1 MAKGKKISKK
11 QRRKR
16 KLILFIV
23 EIIILIIVAG
33 ALYVYSKLN
42 LINRKELDQSKVG
55 KNEVSK
61 ETQQTFNGNT
71 TIALFGLDNRDQGV
85 YDTGNSDVIMVM
97 NINNDTREVSLVSVY
112 RDTYLNIAGEG
123 EEEKF
128 RKANAAYSAGG
139 AEQAV
144 TMLNRN
150 LDLDIDNY
158 VAFDF
163 KSVAEAIDILGG
175 VEIDIESQAE
185 MDYLNDYISYTSEY
199 VGGSDEMIDHLG
211 KQTLNG
217 VQAVSYA
224 RIRYTAGG
232 DFKRAERQRRVLN
245 ELIKKAKDAS
255 LTELNELVNTI
266 FPEVSTDLTQK
277 DIISMMPV
285 MLKYD
290 MANSGGFPYDKTT
303 DTPSKKIGSIVIPCD
318 LESNVIQLHKQ
329 LFGTEDYQPSETV
342 QSYNDTIIDLTGKT
356 TKDSETDSS
365 VIRMISLEME
375 HSRIAII
382 QEMEEQTVLQ
392 VIHNDKIVYLSRM
405 WMDANRI
412 PEGKCGVF

>member
-1 MAKGKKISKK
+1 MVKGKKISKK

-42 LINRKELDQSKVG
+42 LFNRKELDQSKVG

-61 ETQQTFNGNT
+61 ETQQTFEGNT

-85 YDTGNSDVIMVM
+85 YDTGNSDAIMVM
-97 NINNDTREVSLVSVY
+97 NINNDTKEVSLVSVY

-255 LTELNELVNTI
+255 LTELNELVSTI

-356 TKDSETDSS
+356 TKDSETDQFSDQDDFFGNGTQQNSNNSGDGGADSS
-365 VIRMISLEME
+365 ASD
-375 HSRIAII
+375 S
-382 QEMEEQTVLQ
+382 Q
-392 VIHNDKIVYLSRM
+392 
-405 WMDANRI
+405 
-412 PEGKCGVF
+412 

>member
-42 LINRKELDQSKVG
+42 LFNRKELDQSKVG

-61 ETQQTFNGNT
+61 ETQQTFEGNT

-85 YDTGNSDVIMVM
+85 YDTGNSDAIMVM
-97 NINNDTREVSLVSVY
+97 NINNDTKEVSLVSVY

-255 LTELNELVNTI
+255 LTELNELVSTI

-318 LESNVIQLHKQ
+318 LESTVIQLHKQ

-356 TKDSETDSS
+356 TKDSETDQFSDQDDFFGNGTQQNSNNSGDGGADSS
-365 VIRMISLEME
+365 ASD
-375 HSRIAII
+375 S
-382 QEMEEQTVLQ
+382 Q
-392 VIHNDKIVYLSRM
+392 
-405 WMDANRI
+405 
-412 PEGKCGVF
+412 

>member
-33 ALYVYSKLN
+33 ALYVYSKLS
-42 LINRKELDQSKVG
+42 LFNRKELDQSKVG

-61 ETQQTFNGNT
+61 ETQQTFEGNT

-97 NINNDTREVSLVSVY
+97 NINNDTKEVSLVSVY

-255 LTELNELVNTI
+255 LTELNELVSTI

-356 TKDSETDSS
+356 TKDLETDQFSDQDDFFGNGTQQNSNNSGDGGADSS
-365 VIRMISLEME
+365 ASD
-375 HSRIAII
+375 S
-382 QEMEEQTVLQ
+382 Q
-392 VIHNDKIVYLSRM
+392 
-405 WMDANRI
+405 
-412 PEGKCGVF
+412 

>member
-42 LINRKELDQSKVG
+42 LFNRKELDQSKVG

-61 ETQQTFNGNT
+61 ETQQTFEGNT

-185 MDYLNDYISYTSEY
+185 LDYLNDYISYTSEY

-255 LTELNELVNTI
+255 LTELNELVSTI

-356 TKDSETDSS
+356 TKDSETDQFSDQDDFFGNGTQQNSNNSGDGGADSS
-365 VIRMISLEME
+365 ASD
-375 HSRIAII
+375 S
-382 QEMEEQTVLQ
+382 Q
-392 VIHNDKIVYLSRM
+392 
-405 WMDANRI
+405 
-412 PEGKCGVF
+412 

>member
-42 LINRKELDQSKVG
+42 LFNRKELDQSKVG

-61 ETQQTFNGNT
+61 ETQQTFEGNT

-97 NINNDTREVSLVSVY
+97 NINNDTKEVSLVSVY

-150 LDLDIDNY
+150 LDLNIDNY

-224 RIRYTAGG
+224 RIRYTAGE

-255 LTELNELVNTI
+255 LTELNELVSTI

-356 TKDSETDSS
+356 TKDSETDQFSDQDDFFGNGTQQNSNNSGDGGADSS
-365 VIRMISLEME
+365 ASD
-375 HSRIAII
+375 S
-382 QEMEEQTVLQ
+382 Q
-392 VIHNDKIVYLSRM
+392 
-405 WMDANRI
+405 
-412 PEGKCGVF
+412 

>member
-1 MAKGKKISKK
+1 MARGKKVSKR

-42 LINRKELDQSKVG
+42 LLNKKELDQSKVG
-55 KNEVSK
+55 KNQVSE
-61 ETQQTFNGNT
+61 ETEQTFEGNT
-71 TIALFGLDNRDQGV
+71 TIALFGLDNREQGV
-85 YDTGNSDVIMVM
+85 YDTGNSDVIMIM
-97 NINNDTREVSLVSVY
+97 NINNDTKEVSLVSVY

-123 EEEKF
+123 EKEKF
-128 RKANAAYSAGG
+128 RKANAAYAAGG

-199 VGGSDEMIDHLG
+199 VGGSDETVDHLG

-224 RIRYTAGG
+224 RIRYTTGG

-245 ELIKKAKDAS
+245 ELIKKAKSAS
-255 LTELNELVNTI
+255 LTEMNELVNTI

-329 LFGTEDYQPSETV
+329 LFGTEDYQPSEKV

-356 TKDSETDSS
+356 TKDLETDQFSDQDDFFGNG
-365 VIRMISLEME
+365 
-375 HSRIAII
+375 I
-382 QEMEEQTVLQ
+382 QQNA
-392 VIHNDKIVYLSRM
+392 NDSG
-405 WMDANRI
+405 DGGADNSA
-412 PEGKCGVF
+412 GDSQ

>member
-42 LINRKELDQSKVG
+42 LFNRKELDQSKVG

-61 ETQQTFNGNT
+61 ETQQTFEGNT

-97 NINNDTREVSLVSVY
+97 NINNDTKEVSQVSVY

-356 TKDSETDSS
+356 TKDSETDQFSDQDDFFGNGTQQNSNNSGDGGADSS
-365 VIRMISLEME
+365 ASD
-375 HSRIAII
+375 S
-382 QEMEEQTVLQ
+382 Q
-392 VIHNDKIVYLSRM
+392 
-405 WMDANRI
+405 
-412 PEGKCGVF
+412 

>member
-42 LINRKELDQSKVG
+42 LFNRKELDQSKVG

-61 ETQQTFNGNT
+61 ETQQTFEGNT

-97 NINNDTREVSLVSVY
+97 NINNDTKEVSLVSVY

-255 LTELNELVNTI
+255 LTELNELVSTI

-356 TKDSETDSS
+356 TKDSETDQFSDQDDFFGNGTQQNSNNSGDGGADSS
-365 VIRMISLEME
+365 ARDS
-375 HSRIAII
+375 
-382 QEMEEQTVLQ
+382 Q
-392 VIHNDKIVYLSRM
+392 
-405 WMDANRI
+405 
-412 PEGKCGVF
+412 

>member
-290 MANSGGFPYDKTT
+290 MANSCGFPYDKTT

-356 TKDSETDSS
+356 TKDSETDQFSDQDDFFGNGTQQNSNNSGDGGADSS
-365 VIRMISLEME
+365 ASD
-375 HSRIAII
+375 S
-382 QEMEEQTVLQ
+382 Q
-392 VIHNDKIVYLSRM
+392 
-405 WMDANRI
+405 
-412 PEGKCGVF
+412 

>member
-42 LINRKELDQSKVG
+42 LFNRKELDQSKVG

-61 ETQQTFNGNT
+61 ETQQTFEGNT

-97 NINNDTREVSLVSVY
+97 NINNDTKEVSLVSVY

-255 LTELNELVNTI
+255 LTELNELVSTI

-290 MANSGGFPYDKTT
+290 MANSGGFPYDKTP

-356 TKDSETDSS
+356 TKDSETDQFSDQDDFFGNGTQQNSNNSGDGGADSS
-365 VIRMISLEME
+365 ASD
-375 HSRIAII
+375 S
-382 QEMEEQTVLQ
+382 Q
-392 VIHNDKIVYLSRM
+392 
-405 WMDANRI
+405 
-412 PEGKCGVF
+412 

>member
-112 RDTYLNIAGEG
+112 RYTYLNIAGEG

-356 TKDSETDSS
+356 TKDSETDQFSDQDDFFGNGTQQNSNNSGDGGADSS
-365 VIRMISLEME
+365 ASD
-375 HSRIAII
+375 S
-382 QEMEEQTVLQ
+382 Q
-392 VIHNDKIVYLSRM
+392 
-405 WMDANRI
+405 
-412 PEGKCGVF
+412 

>member
-42 LINRKELDQSKVG
+42 LFNRKELDQSKVG

-61 ETQQTFNGNT
+61 ETQQTFEGNT

-97 NINNDTREVSLVSVY
+97 NINNDTKEVSLVSVY

-128 RKANAAYSAGG
+128 RKANAAYSVGG

-255 LTELNELVNTI
+255 LTELNELVSTI

-356 TKDSETDSS
+356 TKDSETDQFSDQDDFFGNGTQQNSNNSGDGGADSS
-365 VIRMISLEME
+365 ASD
-375 HSRIAII
+375 S
-382 QEMEEQTVLQ
+382 Q
-392 VIHNDKIVYLSRM
+392 
-405 WMDANRI
+405 
-412 PEGKCGVF
+412 

>member
-1 MAKGKKISKK
+1 MARGKKVSKR

-42 LINRKELDQSKVG
+42 LLNKKELDQSKVG
-55 KNEVSK
+55 KNQVSE
-61 ETQQTFNGNT
+61 ETEQTFEGNT
-71 TIALFGLDNRDQGV
+71 TIALFGLDNREQGV
-85 YDTGNSDVIMVM
+85 YDTGNSDVIMIM
-97 NINNDTREVSLVSVY
+97 NINNDTKEVSLVSVY

-128 RKANAAYSAGG
+128 RKANAAYAEGG

-199 VGGSDEMIDHLG
+199 VGGSDETVDHLG

-224 RIRYTAGG
+224 RIRYTTGG

-245 ELIKKAKDAS
+245 ELIKKAKSAS

-329 LFGTEDYQPSETV
+329 LFGTEDYQPSEKV

-356 TKDSETDSS
+356 TKDLETDQFSDQDDFFGNG
-365 VIRMISLEME
+365 
-375 HSRIAII
+375 I
-382 QEMEEQTVLQ
+382 QQNA
-392 VIHNDKIVYLSRM
+392 NDSG
-405 WMDANRI
+405 DGGADNSA
-412 PEGKCGVF
+412 GDSQ

>member
-1 MAKGKKISKK
+1 MARGKKVSKR

-42 LINRKELDQSKVG
+42 LLNKKELDQSKVG
-55 KNEVSK
+55 KNQVSE
-61 ETQQTFNGNT
+61 ETEQTFEGNT
-71 TIALFGLDNRDQGV
+71 TIALFGLDNREQGV
-85 YDTGNSDVIMVM
+85 YDTGNSDVIMIM
-97 NINNDTREVSLVSVY
+97 NINNDTKEVSLVSVY

-128 RKANAAYSAGG
+128 RKANAAYAAGG

-199 VGGSDEMIDHLG
+199 VGGSDETVDHLG

-224 RIRYTAGG
+224 RIRYTTGG

-245 ELIKKAKDAS
+245 ELIKKAKSAS

-329 LFGTEDYQPSETV
+329 LFGTEDYQPSEKV

-356 TKDSETDSS
+356 TKDLKTDQFSDQDDFFGNG
-365 VIRMISLEME
+365 
-375 HSRIAII
+375 I
-382 QEMEEQTVLQ
+382 QQNT
-392 VIHNDKIVYLSRM
+392 NDSG
-405 WMDANRI
+405 DGGADNSA
-412 PEGKCGVF
+412 GDSQ

>member
-1 MAKGKKISKK
+1 MARGKKVSKR

-42 LINRKELDQSKVG
+42 LLNKKELDQSKVG
-55 KNEVSK
+55 KNQVSE
-61 ETQQTFNGNT
+61 ETEQTFEGNT
-71 TIALFGLDNRDQGV
+71 TIALFGLDNREQGV
-85 YDTGNSDVIMVM
+85 YDTGNSDVIMIM
-97 NINNDTREVSLVSVY
+97 NINNDTKEVSLVSVY

-128 RKANAAYSAGG
+128 RKANAAYAAGG

-199 VGGSDEMIDHLG
+199 VGGSDETVDHLG

-224 RIRYTAGG
+224 RIRYTTGG

-245 ELIKKAKDAS
+245 ELIKKAKSAS

-329 LFGTEDYQPSETV
+329 LFGTEGYQP
-342 QSYNDTIIDLTGKT
+342 
-356 TKDSETDSS
+356 
-365 VIRMISLEME
+365 SLEME
-375 HSRIAII
+375 YSRIPMI
-382 QEMEEQTVLQ
+382 QEMEEQTILQ

>member
-199 VGGSDEMIDHLG
+199 VGGSDETVDHLG

-224 RIRYTAGG
+224 RIRYTTGG

-245 ELIKKAKDAS
+245 ELIKKAKSAS

-329 LFGTEDYQPSETV
+329 LFGTEDYQPSEKV
-342 QSYNDTIIDLTGKT
+342 QSYNDTIIDLTGMT
-356 TKDSETDSS
+356 TKDSETDQFSDQDDFFGNG
-365 VIRMISLEME
+365 
-375 HSRIAII
+375 I
-382 QEMEEQTVLQ
+382 QQNT
-392 VIHNDKIVYLSRM
+392 NDSG
-405 WMDANRI
+405 DGGADNSA
-412 PEGKCGVF
+412 GDSQ

>member
-232 DFKRAERQRRVLN
+232 DFKRAERQRTVISKTF
-245 ELIKKAKDAS
+245 EKAKKANLGKITQIMD
-255 LTELNELVNTI
+255 TV
-266 FPEVSTDLTQK
+266 FPEIKTDLSSTEMMK
-277 DIISMMPV
+277 IVRIAMGYDISQSV
-285 MLKYD
+285 
-290 MANSGGFPYDKTT
+290 GFPFDRTT
-303 DTPSKKIGSIVIPCD
+303 DTLGKKGSCVIPCD
-318 LESNVIQLHKQ
+318 LESNVIKLHQL
-329 LFGTEDYQPSETV
+329 LYNDTEYTPSEKV
-342 QSYNDTIIDLTGKT
+342 QSYSEYIIDSTGFTQKSAER
-356 TKDSETDSS
+356 DEFSLPETDTGTDGTDGSAEDATDS
-365 VIRMISLEME
+365 GT
-375 HSRIAII
+375 
-382 QEMEEQTVLQ
+382 EQ
-392 VIHNDKIVYLSRM
+392 
-405 WMDANRI
+405 
-412 PEGKCGVF
+412 

>member
-61 ETQQTFNGNT
+61 ETQQTFEGNT

-97 NINNDTREVSLVSVY
+97 NINNDTKEVSLVSVY

-356 TKDSETDSS
+356 TKDSETDQFSDQDDFFGNGTQQNSNNSGDGGADSS
-365 VIRMISLEME
+365 ASD
-375 HSRIAII
+375 S
-382 QEMEEQTVLQ
+382 Q
-392 VIHNDKIVYLSRM
+392 
-405 WMDANRI
+405 
-412 PEGKCGVF
+412 

>member
-1 MAKGKKISKK
+1 MARGKKVSKR

-42 LINRKELDQSKVG
+42 LLNKKELDQSKVG
-55 KNEVSK
+55 KNQVSE
-61 ETQQTFNGNT
+61 ETEQTFEGNT
-71 TIALFGLDNRDQGV
+71 TIALFGLDNREQGV
-85 YDTGNSDVIMVM
+85 YDTGNSDVIMIM
-97 NINNDTREVSLVSVY
+97 NINNDTKEVSLVSVY

-128 RKANAAYSAGG
+128 RKANAAYAAGG

-199 VGGSDEMIDHLG
+199 VGGSDETVDHLG

-224 RIRYTAGG
+224 RIRNTTGG

-245 ELIKKAKDAS
+245 ELIKKAKSAS

-329 LFGTEDYQPSETV
+329 LFDTEDYQPSEKV
-342 QSYNDTIIDLTGKT
+342 QSYNDTIIDLTGMT
-356 TKDSETDSS
+356 TKDSETDQFSDQDDFFGNG
-365 VIRMISLEME
+365 
-375 HSRIAII
+375 I
-382 QEMEEQTVLQ
+382 QQNT
-392 VIHNDKIVYLSRM
+392 NDSG
-405 WMDANRI
+405 DGGADNSA
-412 PEGKCGVF
+412 GDSQ

>member
-1 MAKGKKISKK
+1 MEKGKKISKK

-42 LINRKELDQSKVG
+42 LFNRKELDQSKVG

-61 ETQQTFNGNT
+61 ETQQTFEGNT

-97 NINNDTREVSLVSVY
+97 NINNDTKEVSLVSVY

-255 LTELNELVNTI
+255 LTELNELVSTI

-356 TKDSETDSS
+356 TKDSETDQFSDQDDFFGNGTQQNSNNSGDGGADSS
-365 VIRMISLEME
+365 ASD
-375 HSRIAII
+375 S
-382 QEMEEQTVLQ
+382 Q
-392 VIHNDKIVYLSRM
+392 
-405 WMDANRI
+405 
-412 PEGKCGVF
+412 

>member
-1 MAKGKKISKK
+1 MARGKKVSKR

-42 LINRKELDQSKVG
+42 LLNKKELDQSKVG
-55 KNEVSK
+55 KNQVSK
-61 ETQQTFNGNT
+61 ETEQTFEGNT
-71 TIALFGLDNRDQGV
+71 TIALFGLDNREQGV
-85 YDTGNSDVIMVM
+85 YDTGNSDVIMIM
-97 NINNDTREVSLVSVY
+97 NINNDTKEVSLVSVY

-128 RKANAAYSAGG
+128 RKANAAYAAGG

-199 VGGSDEMIDHLG
+199 VGGSDETVDHLG

-224 RIRYTAGG
+224 RIRYTTGG

-245 ELIKKAKDAS
+245 ELIKKAKSAS

-329 LFGTEDYQPSETV
+329 LFGTEDYQPSEKV

-356 TKDSETDSS
+356 TKDLKTDQFSDQDDFFGNG
-365 VIRMISLEME
+365 
-375 HSRIAII
+375 I
-382 QEMEEQTVLQ
+382 QQNA
-392 VIHNDKIVYLSRM
+392 NDSG
-405 WMDANRI
+405 DGGADNSA
-412 PEGKCGVF
+412 GDSQ

>member
-42 LINRKELDQSKVG
+42 LFNRKELDQSKVG

-61 ETQQTFNGNT
+61 ETQQTFEGNT

-97 NINNDTREVSLVSVY
+97 NINNDTKEVSLVSVY

-255 LTELNELVNTI
+255 LTELNELVSTI

-356 TKDSETDSS
+356 TKDSETDQFSDQDDFFGNGTQQNSNNSGDGGADSS
-365 VIRMISLEME
+365 ASD
-375 HSRIAII
+375 S
-382 QEMEEQTVLQ
+382 
-392 VIHNDKIVYLSRM
+392 
-405 WMDANRI
+405 
-412 PEGKCGVF
+412 

>member
-1 MAKGKKISKK
+1 MARGKKISKR

-55 KNEVSK
+55 KNEVSE
-61 ETQQTFNGNT
+61 ETQQTFEGNT
-71 TIALFGLDNRDQGV
+71 TIALFGLDNREQGV

-97 NINNDTREVSLVSVY
+97 NINNDTKEVSLVSVY

-123 EEEKF
+123 QEEKF

-199 VGGSDEMIDHLG
+199 VGGSDEMIDHIG

-245 ELIKKAKDAS
+245 ELIKKAKSAS
-255 LTELNELVNTI
+255 LTELNELVSTI

-285 MLKYD
+285 VLKYD

-329 LFGTEDYQPSETV
+329 LFGTDDYQPSETV

-356 TKDSETDSS
+356 TKDSETDQFSDQDDFFGNGTQQDSDNSGDGGADSS
-365 VIRMISLEME
+365 ASD
-375 HSRIAII
+375 S
-382 QEMEEQTVLQ
+382 Q
-392 VIHNDKIVYLSRM
+392 
-405 WMDANRI
+405 
-412 PEGKCGVF
+412 

>member
-1 MAKGKKISKK
+1 MARGKKVSKR

-42 LINRKELDQSKVG
+42 LLNKKELDQSKVG
-55 KNEVSK
+55 KNQVSK
-61 ETQQTFNGNT
+61 ETEQTFEGNT
-71 TIALFGLDNRDQGV
+71 TIALFGLDNREQGV
-85 YDTGNSDVIMVM
+85 YDTGNSDVIMIM
-97 NINNDTREVSLVSVY
+97 NINNDTKEVSLVSVY

-128 RKANAAYSAGG
+128 RKANAAYAAGG

-199 VGGSDEMIDHLG
+199 VGGSDETVDHLG

-224 RIRYTAGG
+224 RIRYTTGG

-245 ELIKKAKDAS
+245 ELIKKAKSAS

-329 LFGTEDYQPSETV
+329 LFDTEDYQPSEKV
-342 QSYNDTIIDLTGKT
+342 QSYNDTIIDLTGMT
-356 TKDSETDSS
+356 TKDSETDQFSDQDDFF
-365 VIRMISLEME
+365 ENG
-375 HSRIAII
+375 I
-382 QEMEEQTVLQ
+382 QQNT
-392 VIHNDKIVYLSRM
+392 NDSG
-405 WMDANRI
+405 DGGADNSA
-412 PEGKCGVF
+412 GDSQ

>member
-1 MAKGKKISKK
+1 MARSKK
-11 QRRKR
+11 VSKRQRRKR

-42 LINRKELDQSKVG
+42 LLNKKELDQSKVG
-55 KNEVSK
+55 KNQVSE
-61 ETQQTFNGNT
+61 ETEQTFEGNT
-71 TIALFGLDNRDQGV
+71 TIALFGLDNREQGV
-85 YDTGNSDVIMVM
+85 YDTGNSDVIMIM
-97 NINNDTREVSLVSVY
+97 NINNDTKEVSLVSVY

-128 RKANAAYSAGG
+128 RKANAAYAAGG

-199 VGGSDEMIDHLG
+199 VGGSDETVDHLG

-224 RIRYTAGG
+224 RIRYTTGG

-245 ELIKKAKDAS
+245 ELIKKAKSAS

-329 LFGTEDYQPSETV
+329 LFGTEDYQPSEKV

-356 TKDSETDSS
+356 TKDLETDQFSDQDDFFGNG
-365 VIRMISLEME
+365 
-375 HSRIAII
+375 I
-382 QEMEEQTVLQ
+382 QQNT
-392 VIHNDKIVYLSRM
+392 NDSG
-405 WMDANRI
+405 DGGADNSA
-412 PEGKCGVF
+412 GDSQ

>member
-42 LINRKELDQSKVG
+42 LFNRKELDQSKVG

-61 ETQQTFNGNT
+61 ETQQTFEGNT

-97 NINNDTREVSLVSVY
+97 NINNDTKEVSLVSVY

-232 DFKRAERQRRVLN
+232 DFKRAERQRRVL
-245 ELIKKAKDAS
+245 K
-255 LTELNELVNTI
+255 
-266 FPEVSTDLTQK
+266 
-277 DIISMMPV
+277 
-285 MLKYD
+285 
-290 MANSGGFPYDKTT
+290 
-303 DTPSKKIGSIVIPCD
+303 
-318 LESNVIQLHKQ
+318 
-329 LFGTEDYQPSETV
+329 
-342 QSYNDTIIDLTGKT
+342 
-356 TKDSETDSS
+356 
-365 VIRMISLEME
+365 
-375 HSRIAII
+375 
-382 QEMEEQTVLQ
+382 
-392 VIHNDKIVYLSRM
+392 
-405 WMDANRI
+405 
-412 PEGKCGVF
+412 